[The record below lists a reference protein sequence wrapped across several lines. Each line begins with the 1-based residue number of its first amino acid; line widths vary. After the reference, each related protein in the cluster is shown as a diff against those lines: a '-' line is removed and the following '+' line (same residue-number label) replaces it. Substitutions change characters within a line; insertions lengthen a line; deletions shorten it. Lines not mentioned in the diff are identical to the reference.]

1 MGKSKKK
8 VMDLKPEKISEEQLQ
23 ELQQV
28 VSAVNKLQFD
38 VGSMEARKHSALH
51 ALFQGT
57 DKLNDLRSALTE
69 EYGTSDVEI
78 QTGVINYASEDGPAN
93 T

>member
-1 MGKSKKK
+1 
-8 VMDLKPEKISEEQLQ
+8 
-23 ELQQV
+23 
-28 VSAVNKLQFD
+28 
-38 VGSMEARKHSALH
+38 MEARKHGALH

-57 DKLNDLRSALTE
+57 DKLNDLRSALAK